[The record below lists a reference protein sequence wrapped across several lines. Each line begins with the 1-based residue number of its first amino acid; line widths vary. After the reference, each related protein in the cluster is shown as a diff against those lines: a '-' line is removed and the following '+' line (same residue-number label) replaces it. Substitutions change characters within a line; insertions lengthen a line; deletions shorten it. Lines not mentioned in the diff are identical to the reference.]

1 MRMLL
6 FVVTIVLA
14 SASAQG
20 QALAPA
26 SSSCVP
32 LATKGQVVVT
42 RTDGSRVKDTVLCM
56 SRNEVVLASAGT
68 LPLDSIRRIAKP
80 RDSVLDGVLKGASAG
95 LIALV
100 LCAPDC
106 GGAEPILRITAAYA
120 ILGGVLD
127 AAQGNS
133 TTIYAKGAA
142 PSLAWRIRF

>member
-1 MRMLL
+1 MRTLL
-6 FVVTIVLA
+6 LMVTVLVS
-14 SASAQG
+14 SASAYA

-26 SSSCVP
+26 SSCFP

-42 RTDGSRVKDTVLCM
+42 RTDGSTLKDTVLCM
-56 SRNEVVLASAGT
+56 SPHEVVLASAGT

-80 RDSVLDGVLKGASAG
+80 RDSVIDGVLKGASAG

-120 ILGGVLD
+120 ILGGVID
-127 AAQGNS
+127 AAQGND
-133 TTIYAKGAA
+133 TTIYTRRAA

>member
-1 MRMLL
+1 MRTLL
-6 FVVTIVLA
+6 LMVTILVS
-14 SASAQG
+14 SASAQA

-26 SSSCVP
+26 SSSCFP

-42 RTDGSRVKDTVLCM
+42 RTDGSRLKDTVLCM
-56 SRNEVVLASAGT
+56 GRNEVVLASAGA

-80 RDSVLDGVLKGASAG
+80 RDSVIDGVLKGASAG
-95 LIALV
+95 LIGLV

-127 AAQGNS
+127 AAQGNG
-133 TTIYAKGAA
+133 TTIYARGAA